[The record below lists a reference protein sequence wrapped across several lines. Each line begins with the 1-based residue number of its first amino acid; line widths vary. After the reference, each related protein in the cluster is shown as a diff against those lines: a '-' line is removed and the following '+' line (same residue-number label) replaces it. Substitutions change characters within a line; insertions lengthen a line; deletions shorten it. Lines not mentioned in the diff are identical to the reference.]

1 VTEDPHTSTG
11 AGGHTHDPHHVE
23 VPENTKRILLGVMV
37 PLLLA
42 LVAGLVMLWPG
53 SLKNDALADAVAAED
68 FYTATITS
76 VHRGACENTAPE
88 EGISCSTATVRLEEG
103 PDDGREIELFEEAD
117 TGGLELDLGE
127 QVVLG
132 YYPGAGEGF
141 EYSLV
146 DHERR
151 RPLLLLGVLFA
162 IAVVALGRLKGL
174 RALLGVGVSL
184 SVLAAFIL
192 PALLDGSDPVTVAL
206 VGGGLIAVM
215 ALYLSHGVNVGS
227 TIALIGAFASLAL
240 VAALASAFV
249 ALTELTGR
257 AAEEALF
264 LQVSAAQVDLRG
276 LVLAGIVIGTLG
288 VLDDVTVLQV
298 SAVWELHHANPDMP
312 RREIYRAAVRI
323 GRDHIASTVNT
334 LVLAYAGAA
343 LPLFLL
349 LTQAHQS
356 LSDTANSEVVATEI
370 VRTLVGSIGLI
381 ASVPITT
388 LLATWVI
395 GEHQRSGGTKRVNDP
410 RRYRSRT
417 ERTLWQQAEQPPEP
431 TPPPSFS

>member
-1 VTEDPHTSTG
+1 VTEGHSHEPH
-11 AGGHTHDPHHVE
+11 DVR
-23 VPENTKRILLGVMV
+23 VPESTKRILLGVMV

-42 LVAGLVMLWPG
+42 LVAGLVVLWPG

-68 FYTATITS
+68 FFTATITS
-76 VHRGACENTAPE
+76 VARDACENTAPE
-88 EGISCSTATVRLEEG
+88 EGITCSTATVRLEEG

-117 TGGLELDLGE
+117 TGGLGLDVGE

-151 RPLLLLGVLFA
+151 RPLLLLAAVFA
-162 IAVVALGRLKGL
+162 VAVIALGRWKGA

-184 SVLAAFIL
+184 AVLATFIL
-192 PALLDGSDPVTVAL
+192 PALLDGSAPVAVAL
-206 VGGGLIAVM
+206 VGGGVIAVI

-240 VAALASAFV
+240 VGLLAAVFV
-249 ALTELTGR
+249 GLTEITGR

-298 SAVWELHHANPDMP
+298 SAVWELHHANPEMGRWDL
-312 RREIYRAAVRI
+312 YRAAIRI

-349 LTQAHQS
+349 LTQAHQG
-356 LSDTANSEVVATEI
+356 LSDTANSEVVAVEI
-370 VRTLVGSIGLI
+370 VRTLVGSIGLV

-388 LLATWVI
+388 LLATWVV
-395 GEHQRSGGTKRVNDP
+395 GQHQEGSTTAGRNDP
-410 RRYRSRT
+410 RRYASRA
-417 ERTLWQQAEQPPEP
+417 ERQLWDDARDAPAV
-431 TPPPSFS
+431 PPPPPDRAL